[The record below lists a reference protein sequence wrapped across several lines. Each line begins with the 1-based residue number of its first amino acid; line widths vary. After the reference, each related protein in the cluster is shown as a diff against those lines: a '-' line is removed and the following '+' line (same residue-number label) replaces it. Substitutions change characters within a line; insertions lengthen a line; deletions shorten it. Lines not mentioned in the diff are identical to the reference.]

1 MFSNGGFVNFL
12 ADAGAFVLLAL
23 GLNIVVG
30 FAGLLD
36 LGYAAFFAIGSYTFA
51 MLASPQFG
59 IHIPFWVMLFVAS
72 GVAAVFGILL
82 GAPTLRLRG
91 DYLAIV
97 TLGFG
102 EIVPQTF
109 LNLSQW
115 TGGPNG
121 IGSLDQPAIFGYR
134 FGFQA
139 LPYYYLILGLIAVAV
154 LAGEQPARQ
163 PARPRVDGDSRGRAG
178 RGARRDQHDD
188 DQARR
193 VRARRVVQRPRGVR
207 VRVEI
212 AARLARPVRFNV
224 SVAVLSML
232 VLGGMGNI
240 PGVIVGSL
248 VISSLDRF
256 ILPQLTNFLHGA
268 GRADRPDELA
278 LPDLRRH
285 PRDDDAL
292 PARRFDPQPSAPL
305 RTARDPR
312 RRAGRT
318 DALYRGVALMP
329 LLQLEGVTQR
339 FGGFVAVDKLDF
351 VILTTLMPIC
361 ILAELDLD
369 PEARE
374 GIHGRVSDPGN
385 ADDRHLL
392 GTRPGAVLLVLRGRP
407 DPDVP
412 DHRRVGRAAPGLCQL

>member
-1 MFSNGGFVNFL
+1 MAAVLAKLRVRPALQPYACFAIAIVIPLVFSNGGFVNFL

-23 GLNIVVG
+23 GLNIVIG

-72 GVAAVFGILL
+72 GVAALFGILL

-154 LAGEQPARQ
+154 LAASNLR
-163 PARPRVDGDSRGRAG
+163 ASRLGRAWMAIREDELAAAHVG
-178 RGARRDQHDD
+178 INTTATKLAAFAIGASFSGLAGCAYASKLQLVSPDQF
-188 DQARR
+188 
-193 VRARRVVQRPRGVR
+193 G
-207 VRVEI
+207 
-212 AARLARPVRFNV
+212 FNV

-240 PGVIVGSL
+240 PGVILGSL

-256 ILPQLTNFLHGA
+256 ILPQLTNFMHGV
-268 GRADRPDELA
+268 GVNI
-278 LPDLRRH
+278 DLTNS
-285 PRDDDAL
+285 
-292 PARRFDPQPSAPL
+292 RFL
-305 RTARDPR
+305 I
-312 RRAGRT
+312 
-318 DALYRGVALMP
+318 Y
-329 LLQLEGVTQR
+329 
-339 FGGFVAVDKLDF
+339 
-351 VILTTLMPIC
+351 
-361 ILAELDLD
+361 
-369 PEARE
+369 
-374 GIHGRVSDPGN
+374 
-385 ADDRHLL
+385 
-392 GTRPGAVLLVLRGRP
+392 GAILVLTMLFRP
-407 DPDVP
+407 EGLLPSRQRKSELHAGQDE
-412 DHRRVGRAAPGLCQL
+412 AAAEQVLYTETVQ